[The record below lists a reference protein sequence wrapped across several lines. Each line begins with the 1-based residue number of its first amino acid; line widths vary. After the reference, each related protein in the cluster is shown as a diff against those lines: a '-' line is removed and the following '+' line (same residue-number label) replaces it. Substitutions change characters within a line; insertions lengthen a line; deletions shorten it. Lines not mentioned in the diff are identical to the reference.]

1 MLDFGFLD
9 LFSLLSDR
17 LRLLQKGG
25 LSMIGTKVDVEA
37 SVHCP
42 GQTASESK
50 KKLEKEL
57 SESGLFCFVSFFK
70 SEREFLIRLHL
81 PGDYLLLAWC

>member
-1 MLDFGFLD
+1 MLNFGFLG
-9 LFSLLSDR
+9 LFSLLSAG
-17 LRLLQKGG
+17 LHLLQKGG

-50 KKLEKEL
+50 KNLRKN
-57 SESGLFCFVSFFK
+57 FRRVVWFVSFFK